1 MNQEIGCLK
10 YGLNAVVFRNS
21 RERTA
26 EERMKRYYAA
36 SVAYPYQMR
45 HTFASQALSAGENVM
60 WVAKQMGHRDWTITA
75 KKYARWIPSM
85 VPDAGQRLAAAWD
98 ASPTEFNEKG

>member
-36 SVAYPYQMR
+36 SVAYAPGMPCKLVS
-45 HTFASQALSAGENVM
+45 T
-60 WVAKQMGHRDWTITA
+60 HR
-75 KKYARWIPSM
+75 RQ
-85 VPDAGQRLAAAWD
+85 QRLQGELDKAVKAMNFERAAVLRD
-98 ASPTEFNEKG
+98 ILHPEGLSNG

>member
-21 RERTA
+21 RELTA

-36 SVAYPYQMR
+36 SVAYPHRQLALR
-45 HTFASQALSAGENVM
+45 EQIGASL
-60 WVAKQMGHRDWTITA
+60 R
-75 KKYARWIPSM
+75 
-85 VPDAGQRLAAAWD
+85 AAWKD
-98 ASPTEFNEKG
+98 GKRPNLKLISRMVAALGRS